1 MEANKNKS
9 THWILCG
16 KLILTRFVIEFNSST
31 IFCKRPQ
38 IKVNETLG
46 FQSQQNMLGTGLLE
60 EK

>member
-31 IFCKRPQ
+31 IFCKWPQ

-46 FQSQQNMLGTGLLE
+46 NFNHNKICWGQAG
-60 EK
+60 